1 MKSKILILI
10 IIIFP
15 FIGFSQTEELEK
27 ENFNKKI
34 AESNTYSSEELMQ
47 YGKEWNKLM
56 DQEGGYPELP
66 YDTNTNELVYKI
78 VTDFDELNTEIIF
91 NRIIEWASIAVYNP
105 DDVIVYQNRETGKI
119 ILKGTVHIDYAYDKT
134 NFWGIDKEKKNYTRC
149 AITIICTVSNNKLKM
164 EIRDLRYIYMESYLG
179 SYGFR
184 HNEFFEKP
192 VNMLYP
198 ITDFPVN
205 KWGEYLQLL
214 IATNNEMKSLQSDM
228 VSYIDDY
235 FNDYDY

>member
-1 MKSKILILI
+1 MKFKIFFLLFSIT
-10 IIIFP
+10 P
-15 FIGFSQTEELEK
+15 FISISQTEELEK
-27 ENFNKKI
+27 ENFTKKI
-34 AESNTYSSEELMQ
+34 TESNTYSSEELMQ

-56 DQEGGYPELP
+56 DQKGGYPELP
-66 YDTNTNELVYKI
+66 YDTVSKDLVYKI
-78 VTDFDELNTEIIF
+78 VTDFNELNTEIIF
-91 NRIIEWASIAVYNP
+91 NRIIEWASIAVYDP
-105 DDVIVYQNRETGKI
+105 DDVIVHQNRETGKI
-119 ILKGTVHIDYAYDKT
+119 ILKGTVNIDYAYDKT

-164 EIRDLRYIYMESYLG
+164 EIRDLRFIYLESYLG
-179 SYGFR
+179 AYGLR

-205 KWGEYLQLL
+205 QWNEYLELL
-214 IATNNEMKSLQSDM
+214 IATNDKMKSLQTDL